1 MATPLTK
8 LYPESRPAADTPH
21 ALFINRDLSL
31 IEFYRRVLGE
41 AVDSSKPLLE
51 RVKFVSIFSSLID
64 EFYMIR
70 IASLKE
76 RAEGIIDITPD
87 GLTPAEQLKRLR
99 AAMHEMVARQTKYFK
114 DELMPELSSHGIVLL
129 PYSSLREAEKKAFA
143 DFFTDQIYPVLTPM
157 AVDPSHPFPYISSGN
172 LNIGLYISPE
182 LDKRV
187 RNALQLNAQE
197 IFVRMKVPAFL
208 PRLVEVQG
216 RKDAFVFVEDIIKD
230 QIGRLITGATPED
243 CHIFRITRDTDI
255 EVKESEVADLRESM
269 EENLRQRRFGEVTRL
284 EVTDGM
290 PDQMREYLCSS
301 LELTDDDIYS
311 VPERVDLGGISKLT
325 KVNRPELKDR
335 PIRVRVPEPLQNGA
349 SKFDLIRE
357 NDILLHHPYMPY
369 GIVTDFLKEAS
380 EDPDVVAMKICLYRL
395 GADSPI
401 PPLLIKASE
410 QGKQVTALIEL
421 KARFDEG
428 NNIEWARKLE
438 EAGVHVIYGLLGL
451 KTHAKTTLVVR
462 REDGKLKR
470 YAHIATGNYNPE
482 TSAAYTDLGLLTADE
497 QITEDATELF
507 NFLTVYSRPEKFR
520 KLLVAPITLRSR
532 MLELINRETE
542 NAKKGQPARIVA
554 KLNRL
559 ADANIVNALY
569 DASRAGVQ
577 IDLIIRGICTLR
589 PGIPGVSDNI
599 RVRSVVGRL
608 LEHSRVY
615 YFENGGDPEVFMG
628 SSDWMPR
635 NLDRRVEVL
644 VPIQREE
651 LRDYMKDEY
660 LAGYLRDDA
669 GAHELHPDGS
679 YSKVEAADETQPF
692 CIQEAFQ
699 SEETL
704 FDPSLFGKQEQDN
717 VRDFNSRK

>member
-8 LYPESRPAADTPH
+8 LYPESRPAADTQH

-41 AVDSSKPLLE
+41 ALDNTKPLLE
-51 RVKFVSIFSSLID
+51 RVKFISIFSSLID

-76 RAEGIIDITPD
+76 RAEGIVDISPD
-87 GLTPAEQLKRLR
+87 GLTPAQQLEKLR
-99 AAMHEMVARQTKYFK
+99 HAMGEMVAQQSKYFK
-114 DELMPELSSHGIVLL
+114 DELMPELSSNGIVLL
-129 PYSSLREAEKKAFA
+129 PYSSLREAEKRAFA

-187 RNALQLNAQE
+187 RNALQLNAEE

-208 PRLVEVQG
+208 PRLVEVEG
-216 RKDAFVFVEDIIKD
+216 RKDTFVFVEDIIKD
-230 QIGRLITGATPED
+230 QIGRLITGATADD

-255 EVKESEVADLRESM
+255 EVKESAVSDLRESM

-284 EVTDGM
+284 EITDSM
-290 PDQMREYLCSS
+290 PAEMREYLCNS

-311 VPERVDLGGISKLT
+311 VPERVDLGGVSKLT
-325 KVNRPELKDR
+325 KLNRPELKDR
-335 PIRVRVPEPLQNGA
+335 PIRVRIPEAFQTGA

-369 GIVTDFLKEAS
+369 AIVTDFLKEAS

-482 TSAAYTDLGLLTADE
+482 TSAAYTDLGLLTADD

-507 NFLTVYSRPEKFR
+507 NFLTVYSRPDKFR

-532 MLELINRETE
+532 MLELIGRETE
-542 NAKKGQPARIVA
+542 NAKKGLPARIVA

-644 VPIQREE
+644 VPIQRKE
-651 LRDYMKDEY
+651 LRDYMRNEY

-669 GAHELHPDGS
+669 GSHELHPDGS
-679 YSKVEAADETQPF
+679 YSKVQPGDDADPF
-692 CIQEAFQ
+692 CIQEEFQ

-704 FDPSLFGKQEQDN
+704 FDPKLFGRAEQDN
-717 VRDFNSRK
+717 VREFNSKK